1 VTIIDVLII
10 VLLVLV
16 NGVLAG
22 SEIAVVAVRKTRI
35 QELAEAGSRAARAVQ
50 SLRENPEHFLAT
62 VQIGITVVGASAGA
76 FGGARFAK
84 DLEPFFRSLPV
95 LSRYA
100 EDIALGFVVSI
111 ISYLSLVLG
120 ELVPKS
126 LAMRGAER
134 YSLLIGRVLLG
145 LSILARPLVQLLT
158 VSSNAVLSV
167 FGDRTSFTESRLSS
181 EEIQQLV
188 DEAAKAGTVHPHSGE
203 IASRALDFAQLN
215 TADVMVPRN
224 QVVALS
230 RSATPD
236 EIRRT
241 LLEEGHTRIPVFD
254 GDIDNVVGYINVKD
268 VLALAWEQRLIVLAD
283 LLRPAYFVPEAKGAA
298 GLLQEMRERRIQI
311 AMVVDEQGGTAGIV
325 TLENLLEELVGEI
338 FSEHDENVPEAIK
351 READGSFLV
360 AGSVSIRDV
369 NRKLRLDLPEEG
381 PWKSIAGLCLA
392 LAGRI
397 PDPGEQV
404 ATRHGVI
411 LEVVDASPMRIRS
424 IRVCARDTAKGL
436 TS

>member
-1 VTIIDVLII
+1 M
-10 VLLVLV
+10 LLVLV

-22 SEIAVVAVRKTRI
+22 SEIAVVAVRKTRL
-35 QELAEAGSRAARAVQ
+35 QELAQAGSRAARAVQ
-50 SLRENPEHFLAT
+50 SLRKSPEHFHAT
-62 VQIGITVVGASAGA
+62 VQIGITVVGATAGA

-84 DLEPFFRSLPV
+84 DLEPFLRSLPV
-95 LSRYA
+95 VGRYA
-100 EDIALGFVVSI
+100 EDIALSLVVAV

-126 LAMRGAER
+126 LAMRDAER

-145 LSILARPLVQLLT
+145 LSILARPLVRLLT
-158 VSSNAVLSV
+158 ASSNAVLSV
-167 FGDRTSFTESRLSS
+167 FGDRTSSAESRLSS

-203 IASRALDFAQLN
+203 IACRALAFAQLN
-215 TADVMVPRN
+215 AADVMVPRK

-230 RSATPD
+230 RCATSE

-268 VLALAWEQRLIVLAD
+268 VLALAWEQRLIVLGD
-283 LLRPAYFVPEAKGAA
+283 LLRPGYFVPEAKDAA
-298 GLLQEMRERRIQI
+298 GLLQEMRRRRIQI
-311 AMVVDEQGGTAGIV
+311 AVVVDEQGGTAGIV
-325 TLENLLEELVGEI
+325 TLEDLLEELVGEI
-338 FSEHDENVPEAIK
+338 FSEHDEDVPAAIE
-351 READGSFLV
+351 RERDGSFLV

-369 NRKLRLDLPEEG
+369 NRELGLDLPEEG

-392 LAGRI
+392 IAGRI

-404 ATRHGVI
+404 ATQHGVV

-424 IRVCARDTAKGL
+424 IRVCAGDAAKGL
-436 TS
+436 AH